1 MEGKVTPLPS
11 SVEVRGVFD
20 VKCFFETLALILS
33 QKENLQIT
41 VKVYEEDQP
50 EEMSKKTA

>member
-1 MEGKVTPLPS
+1 MERKVTPLPS

-20 VKCFFETLALILS
+20 VKRFFETLALILS

-41 VKVYEEDQP
+41 VKVHEAEKP
-50 EEMSKKTA
+50 CEMPKKTA